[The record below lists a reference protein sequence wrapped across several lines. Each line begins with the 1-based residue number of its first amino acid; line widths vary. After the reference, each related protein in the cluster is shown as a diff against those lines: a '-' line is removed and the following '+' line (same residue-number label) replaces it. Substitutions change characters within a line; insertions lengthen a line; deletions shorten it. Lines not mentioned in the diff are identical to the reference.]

1 MTFFQKNL
9 IPGTPLKAM
18 RQDDR
23 IPVLLIQHSH
33 ESSLTDSQSM
43 HGWKLIIPAGWSM
56 AFFNS
61 LVFTGTRVG
70 GQRERQTQAFEA
82 GTAYYPRDYPFTQA
96 YTLYAQDREKQE
108 RERWNRKPPAKRVNY
123 QKLGIRSPWR
133 ADWEVILGLADGEKG
148 SDEDFVSA
156 QREDCMNVDDS
167 PVRPWLLQGPAT
179 KQLIS
184 AISDMFDP
192 ASGLSA
198 EINKQRMTFDLDPL
212 STSIKN
218 SDLLK
223 GALVSVAVNMWR
235 RGTPEDMD
243 TIHIMDDDEVR
254 RWTRCMQKQRTPQK
268 ASDLD
273 DETPEE
279 LQVRTWLSSRVHISS
294 RVSSQ
299 KSDLR
304 KPV

>member
-1 MTFFQKNL
+1 
-9 IPGTPLKAM
+9 
-18 RQDDR
+18 
-23 IPVLLIQHSH
+23 
-33 ESSLTDSQSM
+33 M

-82 GTAYYPRDYPFTQA
+82 GSAYFPRDYPFTQA

-108 RERWNRKPPAKRVNY
+108 KERWNRKPPAKRVNY

-133 ADWEVILGLADGEKG
+133 ADWEVILGLAEGN
-148 SDEDFVSA
+148 DEDLVST
-156 QREDCMNVDDS
+156 QRGDYMNVDDN

-198 EINKQRMTFDLDPL
+198 EINKQRMAFDLDPL

-235 RGTPEDMD
+235 KGTPEDMD
-243 TIHIMDDDEVR
+243 TIHIMDDDQVR
-254 RWTRCMQKQRTPQK
+254 RWTRCMQKQRAPQK
-268 ASDLD
+268 VLDLD
-273 DETPEE
+273 DEIPEE
-279 LQVRTWLSSRVHISS
+279 LEVRTSLLSGVHLLSSVSS
-294 RVSSQ
+294 R
-299 KSDLR
+299 KSGLR
-304 KPV
+304 NPA

>member
-1 MTFFQKNL
+1 
-9 IPGTPLKAM
+9 
-18 RQDDR
+18 
-23 IPVLLIQHSH
+23 
-33 ESSLTDSQSM
+33 M

-82 GTAYYPRDYPFTQA
+82 GTAYYPRDYPFTRA

-108 RERWNRKPPAKRVNY
+108 RERWSRKPPAKRVNY

-133 ADWEVILGLADGEKG
+133 ADWEVILRLAEGEKG
-148 SDEDFVSA
+148 NDEDFVSA

-179 KQLIS
+179 KQLNS

-243 TIHIMDDDEVR
+243 TIHIMDDEEVR
-254 RWTRCMQKQRTPQK
+254 RWTRCMQKQRAPQK

-279 LQVRTWLSSRVHISS
+279 LQVRTSLLLRVHISS
-294 RVSSQ
+294 CVSSQ